1 MKVFIVED
9 EQPAVTRLTKMLLEV
24 YPSIQITGQAESI
37 QQAVFH
43 FNSQKDDQLIFMDI
57 HLADGLSFEIF
68 NQTSIEAPV
77 IFTTAYDQYALQA
90 FKVNS
95 IDYLLKPIDESELKR
110 AIQKHELLAGKKT
123 ENPTDQMLKLLRDLN
138 ALSHKEKERIMIKRG
153 QQLSFLKIDQ
163 IACFFA
169 EGKFAYVVDTQY
181 NKYILDNTLSTL
193 ETELSPRL
201 FFRINRNLIVHI
213 DAITKVHSWAG
224 NRLQVELK
232 GETQIDT
239 IVSRDRVTAFKEWL
253 GGNNNH

>member
-9 EQPAVTRLTKMLLEV
+9 EQPAITRLTKLLLDV
-24 YPSIQITGQAESI
+24 LPSIQITGQAESI
-37 QQAVFH
+37 EQAVGH
-43 FNSQKDDQLIFMDI
+43 FNSHKDDQLIFMDI

-95 IDYLLKPIDESELKR
+95 IDYLLKPIDESELRR
-110 AIQKHELLAGKKT
+110 ALQKHEQLSGKRAA
-123 ENPTDQMLKLLRDLN
+123 NPTDQMLKLLRDLN
-138 ALSHKEKERIMIKRG
+138 SLSHKERIMIKRG

-169 EGKFAYVVDTQY
+169 EGKFAYAVDTQY
-181 NKYILDNTLSTL
+181 NKYILDNTLSSL
-193 ETELSPRL
+193 ENELSPRL

-213 DAITKVHSWAG
+213 DAISKVHSWAG

-232 GETQIDT
+232 GETLVDT
-239 IVSRDRVTAFKEWL
+239 IVSRERVSTFKEWL
-253 GGNNNH
+253 GGNNNL